1 VQSLRGTYIAFEG
14 VEGTGKSTQARMLAE
29 KMSAVLT
36 RENGGTPVGAAIRE
50 ITHGKMEQCPRTEA
64 LLFAA
69 DRAQHIEA
77 VVKPALAAG
86 RSVVSDRSLWSSIA
100 YQGFGRGLDPQHLFR
115 INQWATSGVL
125 PDIVIVL
132 TCPTNVIS
140 DRLAGRARDRIEQE
154 GSEFFD
160 RADAGFRKL
169 SLWAP
174 GRWIQINAD
183 QSVHDVSYDISR
195 ALAS

>member
-14 VEGTGKSTQARMLAE
+14 VEGTGKSTQARILAD

-36 RENGGTPVGAAIRE
+36 RENGGTPVGAAIRK
-50 ITHGKMEQCPRTEA
+50 ITHEMEQCHRTEA

-69 DRAQHIEA
+69 DRAQHIED

-132 TCPTNVIS
+132 SCPANVIS
-140 DRLAGRARDRIEQE
+140 DRFTGRARDRFEQA
-154 GSEFFD
+154 GQEFFD